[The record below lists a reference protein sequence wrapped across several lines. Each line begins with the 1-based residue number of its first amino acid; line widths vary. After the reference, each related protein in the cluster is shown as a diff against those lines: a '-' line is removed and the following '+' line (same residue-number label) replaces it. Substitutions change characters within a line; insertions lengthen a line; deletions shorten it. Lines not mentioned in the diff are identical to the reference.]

1 MPSATTARSIA
12 EKAIGQQG
20 RVNVV
25 KLADEL
31 DIPLDALA
39 GALKKSRRYLN
50 MEPEAKSVQTDAA
63 KIVRMV
69 DELAEHLGERRFAL
83 FWLKTPQPEF
93 RGKTPIDY
101 MRGGQLDL
109 VLGLAHDIVFMVP
122 D

>member
-1 MPSATTARSIA
+1 MRSATTASSIA

-25 KLADEL
+25 KLASEL

-39 GALKKSRRYLN
+39 GAFKKSRRYLH
-50 MEPEAKSVQTDAA
+50 MEPKAKSVQTDAV

-101 MRGGQLDL
+101 LRDGHLDL

>member
-1 MPSATTARSIA
+1 MPSASTARSVA

-20 RVNVV
+20 RVDVI
-25 KLADEL
+25 KLASEL

-39 GALKKSRRYLN
+39 GAFKKSRRYLN
-50 MEPEAKSVQTDAA
+50 MEPKAMSVQTDSA

-69 DELAEHLGERRFAL
+69 DELAKHLGERRFAL

-101 MRGGQLDL
+101 LRDGHLDL
-109 VLGLAHDIVFMVP
+109 VLGLAHDIVLMVP